1 MMCPNCGGATLSVHS
16 VSLANPQAVASK
28 VRAVQRVECPAGCGV
43 SDRQL
48 HEVGLMW
55 SSASSAQG
63 VGDSMDVSLFAL
75 GADRCDVGHPT
86 LPHSTCVLRVGH
98 GAAHRSS
105 TEADEGS
112 EWR

>member
-1 MMCPNCGGATLSVHS
+1 MLCPNCGGATLSVQS
-16 VSLANPQAVASK
+16 VSMSRPQAVASK
-28 VRAVQRVECPAGCGV
+28 VRAVQRVECPAACGV

-55 SSASSAQG
+55 SSASSAPG
-63 VGDSMDVSLFAL
+63 ADVLMDVSMFAL

-86 LPHSTCVLRVGH
+86 LPNASCVLRVGH

-105 TEADEGS
+105 TEAGEGC

>member
-16 VSLANPQAVASK
+16 VSMSRPQAVASK
-28 VRAVQRVECPAGCGV
+28 VRAVQRVECTASCGV

-55 SSASSAQG
+55 SSDSIAPG
-63 VGDSMDVSLFAL
+63 VDVSLFSL

-86 LPHSTCVLRVGH
+86 RADTSCVLRVGH
-98 GAAHRSS
+98 GAAHQGPGGAV
-105 TEADEGS
+105 EASEGC
-112 EWR
+112 EWD